1 MKSLPSEN
9 IHPLSHYRE
18 DERQINKY
26 FLILLLSF
34 MVYLTFEM
42 NDIFL
47 EGVLAKEA
55 TTPSCC
61 SLH

>member
-1 MKSLPSEN
+1 
-9 IHPLSHYRE
+9 
-18 DERQINKY
+18 
-26 FLILLLSF
+26 